1 MTLFSD
7 PLMIT
12 TAPDQILVGLGL
24 LFAFAAMSLFC
35 LAVEQGHYPGFRRRL
50 HGLPRRV
57 VRRRALRRHWL
68 RPAVGNE
75 WLALSA

>member
-1 MTLFSD
+1 MLLSD

-24 LFAFAAMSLFC
+24 FLALAAVSLFC
-35 LAVEQGHYPGFRRRL
+35 LAVEQGHYPGFQRRL
-50 HGLPRRV
+50 RDLPRRV
-57 VRRRALRRHWL
+57 VRRRALRRYWL
-68 RPAVGNE
+68 RAAVGNE